1 MINEVI
7 TDNSVDIKRRR
18 FIRVVEYRV
27 NKIVQELDRLGRCSN
42 RRNYDYSDRDVKKVF
57 NEIENKVKATK
68 TLFLETSP
76 NKRKFRLEE

>member
-1 MINEVI
+1 MSGEI
-7 TDNSVDIKRRR
+7 TISNTIDVKRRR

-76 NKRKFRLEE
+76 NKRKFRLED